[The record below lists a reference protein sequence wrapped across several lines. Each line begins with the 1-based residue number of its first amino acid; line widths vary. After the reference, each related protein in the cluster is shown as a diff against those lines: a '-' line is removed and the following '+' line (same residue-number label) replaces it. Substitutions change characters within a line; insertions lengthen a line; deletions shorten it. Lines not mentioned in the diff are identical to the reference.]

1 MFSTTTALKSGV
13 GTSMLSR
20 TGASTITANKIFQ
33 GEFDTIDDFVAAT
46 KNQRKFDTTTSLGV
60 NGGE

>member
-1 MFSTTTALKSGV
+1 
-13 GTSMLSR
+13 MLSR

-33 GEFDTIDDFVAAT
+33 GEFDTIDDFVVAT

-60 NGGE
+60 HGGE